1 MTIVVMGHHHP
12 ASIYATSL
20 LRRSIFSLCHQ
31 LNECRHSQRHYSWGN
46 IYGRHDVCVIKI
58 PTMPNTFNS
67 SRCQVLNRRWNHNQI
82 DEQKPEMN
90 SSTQQKQHL
99 PNEKRKVDPF
109 AKRPSQKCDP
119 YGLAGQSLSHKE
131 CLDWL
136 VTLECGWKLIDGD
149 TDNNRQEN
157 EERDHSDSETP
168 VFLQKQFYH
177 ATFHDA
183 SRFLS
188 HISLLST
195 NLNHY
200 PFLSMERVLVDDLS
214 TVSNNTTTQHRN
226 SVEVEQDASK
236 QKRRK
241 VKGWVFVSTVR
252 CSTYR
257 PPTTR
262 ADLEKQDNSSQYND
276 KGLTYHDFHLAMNID
291 IECNREGCA
300 ALLL

>member
-1 MTIVVMGHHHP
+1 MP
-12 ASIYATSL
+12 TS
-20 LRRSIFSLCHQ
+20 
-31 LNECRHSQRHYSWGN
+31 
-46 IYGRHDVCVIKI
+46 
-58 PTMPNTFNS
+58 NTANS
-67 SRCQVLNRRWNHNQI
+67 NSCQVVFRRLNHNSQN
-82 DEQKPEMN
+82 DEESTTAGHTGSTQMD
-90 SSTQQKQHL
+90 SSTQASS
-99 PNEKRKVDPF
+99 EKRKVDPF

-131 CLDWL
+131 CIDWL
-136 VTLECGWKLIDGD
+136 VTLECGWNLIYDGIEK
-149 TDNNRQEN
+149 RPEI
-157 EERDHSDSETP
+157 EEQAP
-168 VFLQKQFYH
+168 IFLQRQFYH

-183 SRFLS
+183 SQFLS
-188 HISLLST
+188 QISLLST

-214 TVSNNTTTQHRN
+214 IVSNSNTTGWN
-226 SVEVEQDASK
+226 SEAASTSGSGSVQTST

-262 ADLEKQDNSSQYND
+262 ADLEEQDGSSQYKD

-291 IECNREGCA
+291 IESNREGCI

>member
-1 MTIVVMGHHHP
+1 M
-12 ASIYATSL
+12 
-20 LRRSIFSLCHQ
+20 
-31 LNECRHSQRHYSWGN
+31 
-46 IYGRHDVCVIKI
+46 
-58 PTMPNTFNS
+58 S
-67 SRCQVLNRRWNHNQI
+67 SRFQIVFRRLNHSLQSDDQSISTDNTDSLRK
-82 DEQKPEMN
+82 DV
-90 SSTQQKQHL
+90 STQKKQNL
-99 PNEKRKVDPF
+99 TSEKRKVDPF

-119 YGLAGQSLSHKE
+119 YGLAGQSLSLRE

-136 VTLECGWKLIDGD
+136 ATLECGWKLIHDG
-149 TDNNRQEN
+149 TEKQPET
-157 EERDHSDSETP
+157 EEQVPT
-168 VFLQKQFYH
+168 FLQKQFYH

-183 SRFLS
+183 SQFLS

-195 NLNHY
+195 NLNHF

-214 TVSNNTTTQHRN
+214 SVSNSTTSDRKSDATSASSTQT
-226 SVEVEQDASK
+226 SK
-236 QKRRK
+236 QKRR

-262 ADLEKQDNSSQYND
+262 ADLERHDDLSQPKD

-291 IECNREGCA
+291 IESNREGCI

>member
-1 MTIVVMGHHHP
+1 MTIIAMGCRL
-12 ASIYATSL
+12 SSSLYAL
-20 LRRSIFSLCHQ
+20 PWLRRSIFSSFHSSTRQ
-31 LNECRHSQRHYSWGN
+31 HSCRIVSQVFVGVS
-46 IYGRHDVCVIKI
+46 
-58 PTMPNTFNS
+58 NTANS
-67 SRCQVLNRRWNHNQI
+67 ISCQVVLLRRLNHNSQN
-82 DEQKPEMN
+82 DEESTTAGHTGSTQMD
-90 SSTQQKQHL
+90 SSTQASS
-99 PNEKRKVDPF
+99 EKRKVDPF

-131 CLDWL
+131 CIDWL
-136 VTLECGWKLIDGD
+136 ATLECGWNLIYDGIEK
-149 TDNNRQEN
+149 RPEI
-157 EERDHSDSETP
+157 EEQVAP
-168 VFLQKQFYH
+168 IFLQRQFYH
-177 ATFHDA
+177 ETFHYA
-183 SRFLS
+183 SQFLS

-200 PFLSMERVLVDDLS
+200 PFLSMERVLVDDLI
-214 TVSNNTTTQHRN
+214 TVSNSNTTGWN
-226 SVEVEQDASK
+226 SEAASTSGSAQTSK

-262 ADLEKQDNSSQYND
+262 ADLEEHDGSSQYKD

-291 IECNREGCA
+291 IESNREGCT

>member
-1 MTIVVMGHHHP
+1 M
-12 ASIYATSL
+12 A
-20 LRRSIFSLCHQ
+20 
-31 LNECRHSQRHYSWGN
+31 N
-46 IYGRHDVCVIKI
+46 I
-58 PTMPNTFNS
+58 NS
-67 SRCQVLNRRWNHNQI
+67 STCQVVFRRWNHSQNDQHI
-82 DEQKPEMN
+82 NAGNTDSTTQME
-90 SSTQQKQHL
+90 SSTQQQQNLH
-99 PNEKRKVDPF
+99 EKRKVDPF

-136 VTLECGWKLIDGD
+136 LTLDSGWKLIGGD
-149 TDNNRQEN
+149 TDSRHET
-157 EERDHSDSETP
+157 EDSEEVLP
-168 VFLQKQFYH
+168 IFLQKQFYH

-183 SRFLS
+183 SLFLS
-188 HISLLST
+188 QISLLST

-214 TVSNNTTTQHRN
+214 IVSNIRN
-226 SVEVEQDASK
+226 SEQDATSTSAQISK

-257 PPTTR
+257 PPTTTHV
-262 ADLEKQDNSSQYND
+262 DLDKKDDSSQCKDN

-291 IECNREGCA
+291 IETNREGVNTWISNHRSQ
-300 ALLL
+300 

>member
-1 MTIVVMGHHHP
+1 MPAIVSSNT
-12 ASIYATSL
+12 ANSNNWF
-20 LRRSIFSLCHQ
+20 RRL
-31 LNECRHSQRHYSWGN
+31 
-46 IYGRHDVCVIKI
+46 
-58 PTMPNTFNS
+58 
-67 SRCQVLNRRWNHNQI
+67 NHNSQN
-82 DEQKPEMN
+82 DEERVTVGQTGSTQMD
-90 SSTQQKQHL
+90 SSTQASS
-99 PNEKRKVDPF
+99 EKRKVDPF

-131 CLDWL
+131 CIDWL
-136 VTLECGWKLIDGD
+136 ATLECGWNLIYDGIEK
-149 TDNNRQEN
+149 RPEI
-157 EERDHSDSETP
+157 EEQVAP
-168 VFLQKQFYH
+168 IFLQRQFYH

-183 SRFLS
+183 SQFLS

-214 TVSNNTTTQHRN
+214 TVSNSNTTGRN
-226 SVEVEQDASK
+226 SEA

-262 ADLEKQDNSSQYND
+262 ADLEEQDGSSQHKD

-291 IECNREGCA
+291 IESNREGCI

>member
-1 MTIVVMGHHHP
+1 MGCRLPSSLYALPWLRRSFFSSFHNSTRQHSYKIVRQVFVGKKMP
-12 ASIYATSL
+12 TSNTANSISCQVVL
-20 LRRSIFSLCHQ
+20 LRRL
-31 LNECRHSQRHYSWGN
+31 
-46 IYGRHDVCVIKI
+46 
-58 PTMPNTFNS
+58 
-67 SRCQVLNRRWNHNQI
+67 NHNSQN
-82 DEQKPEMN
+82 DEESTTAGHTCSTQMD
-90 SSTQQKQHL
+90 SSTQASS
-99 PNEKRKVDPF
+99 EKRKVDPF

-131 CLDWL
+131 CIDWL
-136 VTLECGWKLIDGD
+136 ATLECGWNLIYDGIKK
-149 TDNNRQEN
+149 RPEI
-157 EERDHSDSETP
+157 EEQAP
-168 VFLQKQFYH
+168 IFLQRQFYH

-183 SRFLS
+183 SQFLS

-214 TVSNNTTTQHRN
+214 TVSNSN
-226 SVEVEQDASK
+226 STGIVQTST

-262 ADLEKQDNSSQYND
+262 ADSEEQDGSSQYKD

-291 IECNREGCA
+291 IESNREGCT